1 MASAKT
7 DRKKE
12 RVKLYKKVRNT
23 SSWRSIIIY
32 FLMMVLYIA
41 AVVFLAGFVAE
52 YIFESKFSEGYNEVE
67 RTAKLYESGSDDKSI
82 MDYIKS
88 LDADFIVVDDSGKT
102 LFEQGK
108 ITRSDEGGEISLSNK
123 TENFMIYQDTELP
136 LLQHNSWSTHRQ
148 EPPSL

>member
-67 RTAKLYESGSDDKSI
+67 RTAKLYESGSGDKSI

-88 LDADFIVVDDSGKT
+88 LDADFIVVVYVQIYMTEQD
-102 LFEQGK
+102 LFTVALAQ
-108 ITRSDEGGEISLSNK
+108 ILYR
-123 TENFMIYQDTELP
+123 
-136 LLQHNSWSTHRQ
+136 
-148 EPPSL
+148 